1 MRWKFLP
8 LTDEMIRENKNNEN
22 YRFTFLCRL
31 PPQENHLVGF
41 EKDMFAIVNKSK
53 FIICNKDF

>member
-1 MRWKFLP
+1 
-8 LTDEMIRENKNNEN
+8 MIRENKNNEN

-31 PPQENHLVGF
+31 PHQENHLVGF